1 MVSLNWFKR
10 KLQIHLTQLL
20 SNTIRYLTM
29 SGKLVQCTCTQ
40 SQMLPPAV
48 RTLLEEGAEGG
59 EESVVEVAQ
68 PVSRLPR
75 SRLAVTG
82 VVGRQARHQPREEGA
97 EGDGQREAEP
107 RLPAERLR
115 QQTGERGHT
124 TGTSLST

>member
-1 MVSLNWFKR
+1 
-10 KLQIHLTQLL
+10 
-20 SNTIRYLTM
+20 
-29 SGKLVQCTCTQ
+29 
-40 SQMLPPAV
+40 MLPPAV

-59 EESVVEVAQ
+59 EEGVVEVAQ

-75 SRLAVTG
+75 RRLAVTG

-115 QQTGERGHT
+115 QQTGAERLHHVIQQVRRAQ
-124 TGTSLST
+124 

>member
-29 SGKLVQCTCTQ
+29 SGKLVQYTCTQ

-59 EESVVEVAQ
+59 EEGVVEVAQ
-68 PVSRLPR
+68 PVSCLPR
-75 SRLAVTG
+75 RCLAVTG
-82 VVGRQARHQPREEGA
+82 VVGRQARHQPREKRADWYGE
-97 EGDGQREAEP
+97 REAKP
-107 RLPAERLR
+107 RLPAERLPM
-115 QQTGERGHT
+115 
-124 TGTSLST
+124 